1 MEEVKQIRK
10 SYHRLGLGML
20 LYFLICQFF
29 PVIPFWILQAFFPKL
44 YQMPWTEI
52 VTVEAVQF
60 LIALPV
66 AVCVMKTAP
75 SFAKNPQREQK
86 PQRLNVV
93 SFIQYLF
100 FSLGLMF
107 LFNLVGTGLNTL
119 FSLIKG
125 APAANLVEQSVSSY
139 SLAQMF
145 LVTVVLAPVGEELL
159 FRKFV
164 YQTIGCYGVKTY
176 VLTSA
181 ALFMLMHGNVIQYPY
196 AFAVGLVF
204 AWIYYKTGSLLS
216 TILLH
221 AAVNFIGGVLPFL
234 SVDYPGLLL
243 LLSLMDLAVVAYS
256 AVFAVWRRRFRLK
269 NPTPLSAQQLDAMLL
284 NPGMMLFTLASF
296 LMAGYVILYL

>member
-1 MEEVKQIRK
+1 M
-10 SYHRLGLGML
+10 
-20 LYFLICQFF
+20 
-29 PVIPFWILQAFFPKL
+29 
-44 YQMPWTEI
+44 
-52 VTVEAVQF
+52 
-60 LIALPV
+60 
-66 AVCVMKTAP
+66 
-75 SFAKNPQREQK
+75 
-86 PQRLNVV
+86 
-93 SFIQYLF
+93 
-100 FSLGLMF
+100 
-107 LFNLVGTGLNTL
+107 
-119 FSLIKG
+119 
-125 APAANLVEQSVSSY
+125 
-139 SLAQMF
+139 
-145 LVTVVLAPVGEELL
+145 
-159 FRKFV
+159 
-164 YQTIGCYGVKTY
+164 
-176 VLTSA
+176 LTSA